1 MEITVRQA
9 AAEDL
14 PQILALLADDVPG
27 RDRTGGRSNV
37 MVRMLL
43 RPGSDSPRSG

>member
-9 AAEDL
+9 AAGDL
-14 PQILALLADDVPG
+14 PQIVALLADDVLG

-43 RPGSDSPRSG
+43 RSGSHSPRAG